1 MRNTRIVSALI
12 ALCLAVALPL
22 VSLSGTAQA
31 KSAGHSA
38 VAVSAKAK
46 TKVTI
51 NFAANGGK
59 SFRLFGKVKPKAKG
73 KKAVLL
79 RSTTA
84 NGKFKTFKTTKTDKQ
99 GKYAFNGLK
108 KEGYYAVKI
117 GNGVSSVKHIVKN

>member
-31 KSAGHSA
+31 KAGHSA

-59 SFRLFGKVKPKAKG
+59 SFRLYGKVKPKAKG

-99 GKYAFNGLK
+99 GKYAFSGLK

>member
-22 VSLSGTAQA
+22 VSLGGSAQA
-31 KSAGHSA
+31 TTAP
-38 VAVSAKAK
+38 AVSAKAK

-51 NFAANGGK
+51 NFAANGAK
-59 SFRLFGKVKPKAKG
+59 SFRLYGKVKPKAKG

-84 NGKFKTFKTTKTDKQ
+84 NGKFKSFRSTKTNKQ
-99 GKYAFNGLK
+99 GAYSFDGLK

-117 GNGVSSVKHIVKN
+117 GNGTSKVKHICKGAC